1 MPPCGWP
8 SLWRVKPG
16 RILLL
21 GMLALIL
28 TGAVVVAGTMAGGRA
43 QSDETQAQLAP
54 FYTPPD
60 PLDATPGTLLRVE
73 PLTFADPPLSM
84 DVDGGT
90 VYRML
95 YVSARP
101 DGSSAVSGAMVF
113 LPDTPAPAQ
122 GRPVLAWAH
131 GTVGM
136 GDACAP
142 SRDPQ
147 GTTDMAGWLEQSL
160 ALGWVVVATD
170 YVGLGTPGP
179 ELYLVAQAEVND
191 IVHSIQAVRSWA
203 DAQAGT
209 RYGVFG
215 HSQGGHSALW
225 AGHLAS
231 DIDPSLELVGVAA
244 AAPAAMLPEIVGVQ
258 WDTAAGWAI
267 GPEALIAWQYIDPDL
282 PIAGVLTT
290 VGNDNAQRL
299 AEECIQLAGL
309 EGLARAQLG
318 QSFFAVNPVDAPG
331 WSDFVADQTP
341 PPLPAG
347 MPVFIAQGTADEV
360 VLAWP
365 QALLQLEWCAAGSD
379 LAMLWMGEVNHLKAA
394 ITSGPQVIAWMADRF
409 ADRPAART
417 CDVPPPVAPVPTPDN

>member
-1 MPPCGWP
+1 
-8 SLWRVKPG
+8 
-16 RILLL
+16 
-21 GMLALIL
+21 MLALVL
-28 TGAVVVAGTMAGGRA
+28 TGAVVAAGTIAGGRA

-90 VYRML
+90 AYRLL

-179 ELYLVAQAEVND
+179 ELYLVAQAEAND
-191 IVHSIQAVRSWA
+191 VVHSVQALRAWDLA
-203 DAQAGT
+203 EAGD
-209 RYGVFG
+209 RYAVYG

-225 AGHLAS
+225 TGHLAAG
-231 DIDPSLELVGVAA
+231 IDPSLELVGVAA
-244 AAPAAMLPEIVGVQ
+244 AAPAAMLPEIVSVQ
-258 WDTAAGWAI
+258 WETAAGWAI
-267 GPEALIAWQYIDPDL
+267 GPEALVGWQYIDPSL
-282 PIAGVLTT
+282 PIEGVLTQA
-290 VGNDNAQRL
+290 GKDNAERL
-299 AEECIQLAGL
+299 ALECIEPAAL
-309 EGLARAQLG
+309 EGYLRTDVG
-318 QSFFAVNPVDAPG
+318 QNFFTVNPSDNPG
-331 WSDFVADQTP
+331 WADLIAEQTP
-341 PPLPAG
+341 PPMPAD
-347 MPVFIAQGTADEV
+347 MPVFIAQGTADDV
-360 VLAWP
+360 VLPWP
-365 QALLQLEWCAAGSD
+365 QAMLQEQWCQAGST
-379 LAMLWMGEVNHLKAA
+379 LTMEWLGGVNHVEAA
-394 ITSGPQVIAWMADRF
+394 IVAGPAAMVWNADRF
-409 ADRPAART
+409 AGRPAPRT
-417 CDVPPPVAPVPTPDN
+417 CDVPPPVPPTPPTAPATP